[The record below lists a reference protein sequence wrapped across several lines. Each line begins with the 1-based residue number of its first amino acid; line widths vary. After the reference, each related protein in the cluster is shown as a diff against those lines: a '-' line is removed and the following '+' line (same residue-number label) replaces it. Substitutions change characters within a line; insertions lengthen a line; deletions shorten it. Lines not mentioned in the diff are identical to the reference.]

1 MDSRFGR
8 MNIGFCE
15 PSNEPVIDFQR
26 HLHQCKGALLQVIQR
41 GQMFMEFAVD
51 LYTRQRHTAKRR

>member
-1 MDSRFGR
+1 